1 MNASKHILLLVGGAS
16 AEREIS
22 KRSSR
27 AIYAALTELG
37 YKVSLLDP
45 AYGTNQ
51 PTNIED
57 FFSVNDISEVSAG
70 NYLAALSLPVM
81 KEIDTVFIGLHG
93 QYGEDGMIQSL
104 LELQNISYTGSGILA
119 SSLAMDKHMAK
130 IIMKDHGINCPKEIF
145 IRKNSVDMNDIL
157 RRIADDILLP
167 CVVKPNDQGSTCGL
181 TVCNNLSEVQAAV
194 ELALSMSVSGTV
206 LIEEFIKGR
215 ELTAGV
221 IGNQTLPVLEIRP
234 THGLYDYECKYTSG
248 MTEYIVPAEIDSDT
262 SNLINQMTQAS
273 FVSLGCKTYG
283 RADFRLTPDGQ
294 VYCLEMNTLPGMTST
309 SLLPKMAKAVGIS
322 FNELIDRIVKDSF

>member
-1 MNASKHILLLVGGAS
+1 M
-16 AEREIS
+16 
-22 KRSSR
+22 
-27 AIYAALTELG
+27 
-37 YKVSLLDP
+37 
-45 AYGTNQ
+45 
-51 PTNIED
+51 
-57 FFSVNDISEVSAG
+57 
-70 NYLAALSLPVM
+70 
-81 KEIDTVFIGLHG
+81 
-93 QYGEDGMIQSL
+93 
-104 LELQNISYTGSGILA
+104 
-119 SSLAMDKHMAK
+119 
-130 IIMKDHGINCPKEIF
+130 
-145 IRKNSVDMNDIL
+145 
-157 RRIADDILLP
+157 
-167 CVVKPNDQGSTCGL
+167 
-181 TVCNNLSEVQAAV
+181 QAAV

-221 IGNQTLPVLEIRP
+221 IGNQALPVLEIRP
-234 THGLYDYECKYTSG
+234 THGLYDYECKYTTG

-283 RADFRLTPDGQ
+283 RADFRLTPDGK